1 MAALLL
7 SMLQAM
13 PSPPWVWQP
22 QRGDAS
28 ASCRLVKDTTAW
40 TNRKD
45 VLAADAA
52 QCEQLQ
58 GSIAELAAE
67 ALQANCQT
75 ADADAATAEADLE
88 AATAAVSP
96 LLSTHHILELAGLQ
110 ASPGLDAGCGTA
122 LEVDMPHLAP
132 CMKLSCRVTS
142 GQEEPCCI

>member
-7 SMLQAM
+7 SVLQAM
-13 PSPPWVWQP
+13 PSPPRVWQP
-22 QRGDAS
+22 QIGDAS

-40 TNRKD
+40 TNKKD

-58 GSIAELAAE
+58 ASIAELAAE
-67 ALQANCQT
+67 ALQAKCQT
-75 ADADAATAEADLE
+75 ADADAATAAADLE

-96 LLSTHHILELAGLQ
+96 LLSTHSILELAGLKP
-110 ASPGLDAGCGTA
+110 SPGLVAVCETA
-122 LEVDMPHLAP
+122 LEADMPHLAP

-142 GQEEPCCI
+142 GQDDPCCI